1 MFNKLSMKQ
10 KLLMLVSTTLI
21 VPVATITI
29 FNINSATS
37 EMSGITETSTKET
50 IKTVDRIV
58 SDKFEKLYQKI
69 DYASE
74 NLNLYTNDVERQKN
88 ITFLNTVSATDKDIA
103 LTYVGYETKEQL
115 AGPVEKSASGKD
127 YDPTTRP
134 WYIEAKNN
142 GGKTILTQPYVD
154 AATNE
159 VVVTIAKETKDK
171 KGVAAIDI
179 ELNSVMNIIDG
190 VKIGKNGFAFLIDGA
205 GKVLVFDNYKAGKD
219 IKEIDFL
226 ANNIKGNSGMFEYE
240 QNDATKK
247 LYFDKNKTT
256 SWVIGGSFD
265 ASEINELAKPI
276 FIKSTII
283 GIGALI
289 LSILAA
295 YFVVSAMI
303 KPINRLK
310 RISEQV
316 AEGNLQETVEV
327 KSADEIGQLGNSFN
341 KMILSLREM
350 VASITETSVN
360 LAASSEELSA
370 STEENV
376 SSIRQISESIQEIS
390 NGSKS
395 QSDSTKT
402 VSEVIGDIS
411 NDINRM
417 SQNVESITESTIDTS
432 TTAHNGV
439 NVINDA
445 VNQINLVKE
454 KVNIT
459 ETNFKALID
468 HIKEMMKFNKIIIE
482 IASKTSIL
490 SYNAAIEASHAGEKG
505 RGFAVVADEIRNLA
519 VESKVA
525 ADKMGL
531 LIEEVQESTH
541 NASISMTESLNSVD
555 SGSDMVLAAGRSF
568 EDIAE
573 KVNDLTE
580 KMKEIN
586 SFVENVSQGTEEM
599 VQSFTEITNA
609 SDEITS
615 SIDDVASI
623 TEQQNASMEDIS
635 KSSEALSKMAEE
647 LKELIQHFETEIKK

>member
-1 MFNKLSMKQ
+1 MKQ
-10 KLLMLVSTTLI
+10 KLLLLVSTTLI
-21 VPVATITI
+21 IPVATITT
-29 FNINSATS
+29 FNISSATS
-37 EMSGITETSTKET
+37 EMSGITENSTKET
-50 IKTVDRIV
+50 IKTVDHIV
-58 SDKFEKLYQKI
+58 SDRFEKLFQKI
-69 DYASE
+69 DYASA
-74 NLNLYTNDVERQKN
+74 NLNLHTNDLEKQKN
-88 ITFLNTVSATDKDIA
+88 ITFLDTVSSTDKDIA
-103 LTYVGYETKEQL
+103 LAYAGYETKEQL
-115 AGPVEKSASGKD
+115 ASPKEKSATGKD

-134 WYIEAKNN
+134 WYIEAKNS
-142 GGKTILTQPYVD
+142 GGKTILTEPYVD

-159 VVVTIAKETKDK
+159 VVVTIAKEMKDK

-179 ELNSVMNIIDG
+179 ELKSIMSIIDG

-205 GKVLVFDNYKAGKD
+205 GKVLVFDHYKAGKD

-226 ANNIKGNSGMFEYE
+226 ANNLKGNSGGFEYK
-240 QNDATKK
+240 QNDVTKK

-256 SWVIGGSFD
+256 SWTMGGSFD
-265 ASEINELAKPI
+265 ASEIDELAKPI
-276 FIKSTII
+276 FYKSLII
-283 GIGALI
+283 GISALI
-289 LSILAA
+289 ISIVAA

-316 AEGNLQETVEV
+316 AEGNLQETVEIR
-327 KSADEIGQLGNSFN
+327 SEDEIGQLGKSFN

-432 TTAHNGV
+432 ATAHNGV
-439 NVINDA
+439 TVINDA

-541 NASISMTESLNSVD
+541 NASLSMTESLNSVD
-555 SGSDMVLAAGRSF
+555 SGSDMVLAAGKSF

-573 KVNDLTE
+573 KVNDLTG

-615 SIDDVASI
+615 SIDDVASV

-635 KSSEALSKMAEE
+635 KSSEALSRMAEE